1 MSTAKEEGDPFKDHE
16 EEGVGVSCHKRIQEV
31 VMGRREEDQ
40 ERVLQGATL
49 AGSREECSQ
58 VTKGAGNRRVYVRIS
73 SRCGGWGKAGW
84 NDRAGDS
91 GESSEVSGE
100 NGGHKSRQQ
109 P

>member
-1 MSTAKEEGDPFKDHE
+1 M
-16 EEGVGVSCHKRIQEV
+16 GVSCHKRIQEV

-49 AGSREECSQ
+49 AGSRECSQ
-58 VTKGAGNRRVYVRIS
+58 VTKGAGDRRVYVRIS

-91 GESSEVSGE
+91 GESSEVSGG